1 MMEAGIIGKVID
13 TYKITAVL
21 GKGGMGVVYKAQD
34 MTLDRDVALKM
45 MDMQLA
51 ADQNFLKRFQ
61 SEAKA
66 LAKLQNPGIVAIF
79 ALRETELGL
88 CIVMEYVDG
97 QTLADVIRERGPVP
111 LGETISLFKQILS
124 ALDHAHRAGIIHRD
138 IKPSNVM
145 ITPDGTVKVADFGLA
160 KIQQTSA
167 VTVTVG
173 TGGTLYYMSP
183 EQVRGLANVDHRGDI
198 YSLGMTLY
206 EAVVGRVPFEMSDT
220 DYSIRQ
226 SIVEGKIPSPD
237 KFKPDL
243 PKDLVRVV
251 MKAMEKDPA
260 NRYQSAS
267 AMIDALQKLE
277 PKHDLTKERR
287 AGDTGTVIDSMPGK
301 RKPKAVIIVTAV
313 IATAA
318 VLFYVGRLFLAPST
332 AMLSISTTPSGALII
347 VNGQS
352 IGLSPAE
359 YRAEPG
365 TVALQFLADG
375 FTPRDTSL
383 VVKKGD
389 VLSLAIAMAKGKDDK
404 GSGEKGER
412 ALQKAQTKDE
422 ASGRKEIAPLTATL
436 VLQAVPSGSIA
447 VDNNIKAG
455 NTSRSQEVQV
465 DAGDRIVTFQHPVY
479 GPASFP
485 VTVRAGETKKLI
497 CYFESY
503 VSVQSLAQAGES
515 VWGSIMIDGKDTGIQ
530 TPKDRIPL
538 SPGKHLVTVTR
549 AGYETVEG
557 TKELVI
563 QPTLGERV
571 IPLVFHLRKK

>member
-79 ALRETELGL
+79 ALRETEMGL
-88 CIVMEYVDG
+88 CIVMEYVEG

-206 EAVVGRVPFEMSDT
+206 EAVVGRVPFEVSDT

-226 SIVEGKIPSPD
+226 SIVEGRIPSPD
-237 KFKPDL
+237 KLKPDL

-251 MKAMEKDPA
+251 MKAMEKEPA
-260 NRYQSAS
+260 NRYQSAF

-277 PKHDLTKERR
+277 PKHDPSKERR
-287 AGDTGTVIDSMPGK
+287 AGDTGTVIESLPGK
-301 RKPKAVIIVTAV
+301 RKPKAVIRVTAA

-318 VLFYVGRLFLAPST
+318 VLFYVGRLLLAPST

-375 FTPRDTSL
+375 FAPHDTSL

-389 VLSLAIAMAKGKDDK
+389 ALSLAITMAKSKDD
-404 GSGEKGER
+404 GGR
-412 ALQKAQTKDE
+412 AAKDE
-422 ASGRKEIAPLTATL
+422 PSGLKKIAPLTATL
-436 VLQAVPSGSIA
+436 VLQAVPSGSIT

-455 NTSRSQEVQV
+455 NSSRSKEVEV
-465 DAGDRIVTFQHPVY
+465 SVGDRIVTFQHPVY
-479 GPASFP
+479 GSASFP

-503 VSVQSLAQAGES
+503 VSVQSLAPAGES
-515 VWGSIMIDGKDTGIQ
+515 LWGSIMIDGKDTGIQ